1 MVRVGGGW
9 DTLEHYLDKHDPCR
23 CSSTGQ
29 CWGGAGGRWAGDSLV
44 WLRPSHA
51 AYPLSLQLI
60 AHPSRGSVP
69 FLRRGCRPLPVPA
82 LLAQFPGVSA
92 GVPDLR

>member
-29 CWGGAGGRWAGDSLV
+29 CPRQRRAGRGLISVA
-44 WLRPSHA
+44 P
-51 AYPLSLQLI
+51 PLTCHLCLLSWQPI
-60 AHPSRGSVP
+60 AHPSQG
-69 FLRRGCRPLPVPA
+69 PVPSPLKGCHLPPA
-82 LLAQFPGVSA
+82 PELVAQPQGLSA
-92 GVPDLR
+92 GAPGLK